1 MDVDADVDGDESV
14 LWKKV
19 AEKDEVGV
27 CVLHNL
33 RGEPAQSKTWIGSG
47 WRWGVH
53 SIIASNFVVI
63 QMMIGPMQIC

>member
-33 RGEPAQSKTWIGSG
+33 REPAQSKTWIGSG
-47 WRWGVH
+47 
-53 SIIASNFVVI
+53 
-63 QMMIGPMQIC
+63 